1 MFADNRTYDG
11 ASDAQISFTN
21 SKKVNQNSKVHLRLL
36 KDTEKAETVVYAYVN
51 KDRELKYLFYT
62 SVL

>member
-1 MFADNRTYDG
+1 MFADNRTYGG

-21 SKKVNQNSKVHLRLL
+21 SKKVNQISKVYLRFL
-36 KDTEKAETVVYAYVN
+36 KDTEKTEIEGYAYVN
-51 KDRELKYLFYT
+51 KDRDLKY